1 MHYKKPYKNRKA
13 EPETIGNA
21 IEGMLKAYHIE
32 ERFDEA
38 NLVASWE
45 KVMGLAIAKRTS
57 NIYIRNKKLFVYLT
71 SAPLRHEL
79 NMSRDKIL
87 VLLSKEFGKPIV
99 NEVII
104 K

>member
-1 MHYKKPYKNRKA
+1 MG
-13 EPETIGNA
+13 EPELVGNA
-21 IEGMLKAYHIE
+21 IRNMLKAYHIE
-32 ERFDEA
+32 DKFDEA

-45 KVMGLAIAKRTS
+45 NVMGPAIAKRTS
-57 NIYIRNKKLFVYLT
+57 KIYIKDKKLFVYLT

-79 NMSRDKIL
+79 NMSRDRIL
-87 VLLSKEFGKPIV
+87 VLLTKEFGKPIV